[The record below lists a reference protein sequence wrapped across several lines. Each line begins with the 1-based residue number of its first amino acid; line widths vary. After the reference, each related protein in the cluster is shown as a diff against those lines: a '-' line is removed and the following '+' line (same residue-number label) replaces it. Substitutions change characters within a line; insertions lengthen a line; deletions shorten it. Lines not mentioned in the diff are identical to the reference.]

1 MLFKIISPS
10 VIIAKYIFEQ
20 LVEHVVEY
28 FERLEPIQDLEQK
41 VF

>member
-1 MLFKIISPS
+1 MISPS

-20 LVEHVVEY
+20 LVEHVEY
-28 FERLEPIQDLEQK
+28 FERLEPMQDLEQK